1 MHLHALLIALLPLTA
16 LPTVILAAPAT
27 KRDSA
32 PIYDGSQV
40 NGKTYDYIVVGGGL
54 TGVVLAARLTEDAG
68 RTVLVVE
75 SGYNEEANS
84 VVTGEYI
91 GELGWL
97 RLMADAGNYQKA
109 FDVSLPCP
117 SRHRARQ

>member
-1 MHLHALLIALLPLTA
+1 MHLLALVALLPLTA
-16 LPTVILAAPAT
+16 LPTYAAPAT
-27 KRDSA
+27 KRDTA

-84 VVTGEYI
+84 VVTGE
-91 GELGWL
+91 
-97 RLMADAGNYQKA
+97 
-109 FDVSLPCP
+109 
-117 SRHRARQ
+117 